1 VEKAAEE
8 NRQMTPEEEGTW
20 QRLME
25 ELDKTDEKI
34 GGVLTA
40 EKRQKDTDDA
50 FDALT
55 RQPAGRRAPGLGA
68 AYADSTGRDVNSEL
82 RAIARNEPGA
92 PRHLE
97 VRHNGPFGAE
107 ELRSMISTASGQ
119 SAVVPTDFY
128 DRLIAHLIE
137 VSGIMQAGPT
147 LLNTDGGEALQIPKT
162 LTHATATLTGQGA
175 NIPIVDPTESQVILN
190 AFKYGVM
197 TQVAREL
204 IDDSGVDLLGYLA
217 MAAGRAVGNALG
229 SDLILGNASSKPS
242 GLIFNISGTP
252 GVTGFAASA
261 ISAAGLSAQNI
272 TVGGPSYGNLVDL
285 EYSVIAPYRQS
296 RSCYWMLRDKSV
308 AALRK
313 LTDTQGRPVWEPS
326 TVLGSPDLLLG
337 KPVVADPYMP
347 AMASGAGVFPL
358 AFGDFSQFFV
368 RLVGGVRFERS
379 DDFAFGTDL
388 VSFRCLIRGDGT
400 LVDTNAV
407 KSFQGGG

>member
-1 VEKAAEE
+1 MASEVAKRLRDHRQNVWNEARQYVEKAAEE
-8 NRQMTPEEEGTW
+8 NRQITPEEEGTW

-50 FDALT
+50 FDAIT
-55 RQPAGRRAPGLGA
+55 RQPAARNGGLGA
-68 AYADSTGRDVNSEL
+68 GYADSTGRDVNAEL
-82 RAIARNEPGA
+82 RAIARSEAGA
-92 PRHLE
+92 PKFLE
-97 VRHNGPFGAE
+97 VRHNGAFGAE
-107 ELRSMISTASGQ
+107 ELRAMISTASGQ
-119 SAVVPTDFY
+119 SAIVPTDFY

-162 LTHATATLTGQGA
+162 VTHATATLTGQGA
-175 NIPIVDPTESQVILN
+175 NIPIVDPTESQTILN

-217 MAAGRAVGNALG
+217 MAAGRAVGNAFG
-229 SDLILGNASSKPS
+229 SDLILGNGSSKPA
-242 GLIFNISGTP
+242 GLINAISGTP

-272 TVGGPSYGNLVDL
+272 TVGGPSYGNLIDM

-296 RSCYWMLRDKSV
+296 RSCYWMLRDRSV
-308 AALRK
+308 ASLRK
-313 LTDTQGRPVWEPS
+313 LTDTNNRPGVGAQHGAGSPGPAARQAGGGGPVHAGDGVRVEHLPPRLRGLL
-326 TVLGSPDLLLG
+326 TVLRE
-337 KPVVADPYMP
+337 
-347 AMASGAGVFPL
+347 AG
-358 AFGDFSQFFV
+358 GRGEV
-368 RLVGGVRFERS
+368 RK
-379 DDFAFGTDL
+379 
-388 VSFRCLIRGDGT
+388 IR
-400 LVDTNAV
+400 
-407 KSFQGGG
+407 